1 MDCVKLT
8 SAGKAPS
15 AAAPPSPLQLWPP
28 IPELKDH
35 EWPQAGPRPSGEPE
49 GVGGRRATP
58 SPLGAPVQHILED
71 FFFFSPSHV
80 IKYLLKEGVKE
91 YVLQLLPV
99 SSRLFG
105 AVDRQELGALVRTSL
120 VCTADWSMK

>member
-1 MDCVKLT
+1 MYNETGALVEAFPTLPT
-8 SAGKAPS
+8 V
-15 AAAPPSPLQLWPP
+15 
-28 IPELKDH
+28 
-35 EWPQAGPRPSGEPE
+35 
-49 GVGGRRATP
+49 VG
-58 SPLGAPVQHILED
+58 SL
-71 FFFFSPSHV
+71 V